1 MTWLRS
7 LWHSL
12 LDWLDGLA
20 DSHPIGYNLLLWGA
34 VALLLL
40 ILVHVGYVVWRILK
54 PTAQTAR
61 IPAGG
66 APVIHDAAGHL
77 ARAEALARAGKFAE
91 ALGHRFLA
99 VVFQLEQR
107 DVLKFHAS
115 KTPAEY
121 VGELR
126 LDESGRSTFAGLV
139 GRLYRH
145 VFGAVPC
152 DETEYREFGAAAEAL
167 VRAGGGRGVPA

>member
-1 MTWLRS
+1 LNWLRS
-7 LWHSL
+7 QWYAL
-12 LDWLDGLA
+12 LDWLQGLA
-20 DSHPIGYNLLLWGA
+20 DNHPVGYNLLLWGA

-40 ILVHVGYVVWRILK
+40 ILAHVGYVVWRILK
-54 PTAQTAR
+54 PTARTAR
-61 IPAGG
+61 VPAGG

-121 VGELR
+121 LGELR
-126 LDESGRSTFAGLV
+126 LDESGRSTFASLV
-139 GRLYRH
+139 ARLYRH
-145 VFGAVPC
+145 LFGAVPC
-152 DETEYREFGAAAEAL
+152 DEVEYRAFGDVAEAL
-167 VRAGGGRGVPA
+167 VMTRGRGPQA